1 MQLVVG
7 DGRILFPMLY
17 YEGLGLY
24 CVKPD
29 TGSKRACKSVA
40 YLSVLITVP

>member
-7 DGRILFPMLY
+7 NGRILFPMLY

-24 CVKPD
+24 CAKPD
-29 TGSKRACKSVA
+29 ISCERVRMSVA
-40 YLSVLITVP
+40 YLSVLITAP